1 MTKAQEGMII
11 ETASGDHGG
20 REMKCADMKQYR
32 IRSGEGTDVE
42 KQFSTEEETE
52 TDLSIDGKLCR
63 LQEETYRSFF
73 FNYKQGLLTYF
84 DGKVGSLD
92 VLGATLLFLVAVLIV
107 CIPSLFIFYIAA
119 ALNR

>member
-11 ETASGDHGG
+11 ETASGDRGG

-63 LQEETYRSFF
+63 LQEEHIDPFSLITNRVS
-73 FNYKQGLLTYF
+73 LLTST
-84 DGKVGSLD
+84 GKWEAWTFLGQHCFSL
-92 VLGATLLFLVAVLIV
+92 LRF
-107 CIPSLFIFYIAA
+107 
-119 ALNR
+119 